1 MRSLLQ
7 RIFEWLIPDE
17 LTDPT
22 DQRQAQRA
30 VIFGAAMF
38 FWAPVFAPIYVLLG
52 SPLGGVFIAC
62 AGLAIFLSVC
72 SLRWT
77 KSAAVTGH
85 LISAS
90 VFACLVGLSAL
101 TGGTD
106 SPSLWWLPAVPI
118 IALILGGTRSGL
130 LWAFTCCAVCMV
142 YLVLDQ
148 LQVVLE
154 PDITL
159 ESMKLLNALATMGII
174 LCAFSLTLAFKLGED
189 KARREIDAARQVSE
203 DANRAKSEFLA
214 NVSHEIRTPMN
225 AVIGLTELAL
235 DSELTP
241 TQRDYLSTVL
251 DSGESLLTIINEILD
266 FSKIEAGKIALE
278 STRFDLREE
287 MGDIVKSL
295 ALRAHA
301 KQIELAWSADTDVP
315 RVVEGD
321 PVRLR
326 QVLVNLIGNAI
337 KFTESGEVVLTL
349 RREFINDKRVRI
361 RFDIRDTGIGIPK
374 HKRDTIFAEFEQA
387 DTSTTREFGGT
398 GLGLSIS
405 SRLVELMGGKIEVE
419 SEIGFG
425 SRFYFTIPLGY
436 VRPTEDPLRRTDR
449 SELVGTQVLIV
460 DDNETNLGILE
471 SWISSWGGIPIRAT
485 SGREADRILRELP
498 SRENLVIL
506 TDVNM
511 PDLDGVTLAHH
522 IRELYPEIEYII
534 GLGGGSMYDN
544 RPRRVFSM
552 ELMKP
557 VKQSEL
563 RDALVRTRPQHDST
577 VTPADSEHGLDATEE
592 QMSGLKILLV
602 EDGIANQKLA
612 VGLLQKW
619 GHDVT
624 IASNGQVG
632 IEKWQSNDFD
642 LILMDLQMPVL
653 DGIRATQKIRDLE
666 RGRGRR
672 IPIIAM
678 TAHVMKGD
686 RERCLEAG
694 MDGYVSKPVRRPEL
708 SAALRPLLAQR

>member
-1 MRSLLQ
+1 MQ
-7 RIFEWLIPDE
+7 RIFQWLIPDQ

-22 DQRQAQRA
+22 DQRQAERA

-38 FWAPVFAPIYVLLG
+38 FWTPIFAPIYVLLE
-52 SPLGGVFIAC
+52 SLRGGAIIAC
-62 AGLAIFLSVC
+62 TALAIFLSVY

-77 KSAAVTGH
+77 KSAAFTGH

-90 VFACLVGLSAL
+90 VFGCLVTLSAL

-118 IALILGGTRSGL
+118 IALILCGTRSGL
-130 LWAFTCCAVCMV
+130 SWAFTCCAVCAV
-142 YLVLDQ
+142 YLGLDQ
-148 LQVVLE
+148 FQVTIDS
-154 PDITL
+154 DITP
-159 ESMKLLNALATMGII
+159 ESMKLLNAVANMGII
-174 LCAFSLTLAFKLGED
+174 LCAFSLTLAFKFGED
-189 KARREIDAARQVSE
+189 NARREIDAARQLSE
-203 DANRAKSEFLA
+203 NANRAKSEFLA

-225 AVIGLTELAL
+225 AVIGLTELTL
-235 DSELTP
+235 DTDLSP

-266 FSKIEAGKIALE
+266 FSKIEAGKVALE
-278 STRFDLREE
+278 STRFDIREE

-301 KQIELAWSADTDVP
+301 KQIELAWSADVDIP
-315 RVVEGD
+315 RIVDGD
-321 PVRLR
+321 PARLR
-326 QVLVNLIGNAI
+326 QILVNLIGNAI
-337 KFTESGEVVLTL
+337 KFTNSGEVVLTL
-349 RREFINDKRVRI
+349 RREFINGKRVRI
-361 RFDIRDTGIGIPK
+361 RFDIRDTGIGIPQE
-374 HKRDTIFAEFEQA
+374 KRDAIFAEFEQA

-425 SRFYFTIPLGY
+425 SRFHFTIPLGY
-436 VRPTEDPLRRTDR
+436 VRPTEDPLHRTDR
-449 SELVGTQVLIV
+449 SDLVGTRVLIV

-471 SWISSWGGIPIRAT
+471 SWIASWGANPIRAT
-485 SGREADRILRELP
+485 SGREADATLRELP

-506 TDVNM
+506 VDVNM
-511 PDLDGVTLAHH
+511 PDIDGVALAHH
-522 IRELYPEIEYII
+522 IRELYPEIDCII
-534 GLGGGSMYDN
+534 GLGGGSMIDN
-544 RPRRVFSM
+544 QPREVFSM

-563 RDALVRTRPQHDST
+563 REALVRTRPQHAPVAT
-577 VTPADSEHGLDATEE
+577 AADPEHGLDAAEE
-592 QMSGLKILLV
+592 QMLGLQILLV
-602 EDGIANQKLA
+602 EDGLANQKLA

-619 GHDVT
+619 GHEVT
-624 IASNGQVG
+624 VASNGQVA
-632 IEKWQSNDFD
+632 IEKWLEGDFD

-653 DGIRATQKIRDLE
+653 DGIRATQKIRKLE
-666 RGRGRR
+666 GDNARK

-708 SAALRPLLAQR
+708 SAALRPLMAN